1 MVLHAKNNLA
11 ASNLL
16 FLQKYQSSILYCR
29 KYKENVENIGKE
41 NKLKI
46 TFTLNY
52 DLLILKMQSRM
63 LVTVY
68 LFPLTACKP
77 VTQIKSY
84 SQTSLQTVAEKK
96 ACFVGCY
103 HSGSRIHPQRETEG
117 ASQFYIV
124 WVSWIV
130 KTGLI
135 SVFAHQRNGPEAV
148 ESMLA

>member
-1 MVLHAKNNLA
+1 
-11 ASNLL
+11 
-16 FLQKYQSSILYCR
+16 
-29 KYKENVENIGKE
+29 
-41 NKLKI
+41 
-46 TFTLNY
+46 
-52 DLLILKMQSRM
+52 MQSRM

-77 VTQIKSY
+77 VTQIKSH

-96 ACFVGCY
+96 VCFVGCY
-103 HSGSRIHPQRETEG
+103 HSGSRTHAQKETEG

-135 SVFAHQRNGPEAV
+135 SVFAHHRNGPEAV
-148 ESMLA
+148 ASMLA